1 MGRTLDYERSFGEQ
15 VVVTPRR
22 FPLRFRHGE
31 TLEEHYALVGMAH
44 VAEGW
49 PLYYDAVNEM
59 GLGMA
64 GCCSP
69 KSGRYGPP
77 WPGWRNAASFELIP
91 WVLARCAT
99 AVEARELLAETRV
112 TAEGFSPPA
121 ALAAALAGGGRGDC
135 FAAGSTAEGLV
146 LRSDPAGVLTNEP
159 PLDAQLLRLRDY
171 RALSAGDGADT
182 FAPGLALE
190 TYSRGHGG
198 AGLARRPVVALPVR
212 PGGLHTG
219 NALPDYGVGRC
230 STFWARGPDRRVLP
244 VARGSSGASTPPRGT
259 RSGACIITPPTK
271 TAASPPWI
279 CNWRRWTA
287 RRWRC
292 IPCAGEQDVGGN
304 STPGIRVLLHSYTF
318 SDRSS
323 SSFTAP

>member
-49 PLYYDAVNEM
+49 PLYYDAVNEK

-64 GCCSP
+64 GLLFP

-91 WVLARCAT
+91 WVLGRCAT
-99 AVEARELLAETRV
+99 AAEARELLAETRV
-112 TAEGFSPPA
+112 TAEGFSPALPPSPLHW
-121 ALAAALAGGGRGDC
+121 LAADERDC
-135 FAAGSTAEGLV
+135 FAAEPTAAGLV

-171 RALSAGDGADT
+171 RGLSAGDGADT

-190 TYSRGHGG
+190 TYSRGMG
-198 AGLARRPVVALPVR
+198 AMGLPGDLSSPSRFVR
-212 PGGLHTG
+212 TAFTRL
-219 NALPDYGVGRC
+219 N
-230 STFWARGPDRRVLP
+230 S
-244 VARGSSGASTPPRGT
+244 
-259 RSGACIITPPTK
+259 RSGD
-271 TAASPPWI
+271 
-279 CNWRRWTA
+279 
-287 RRWRC
+287 
-292 IPCAGEQDVGGN
+292 GEAESVSQ
-304 STPGIRVLLHSYTF
+304 LLHILGAAAQQRGCCVLEDGACELTLYT
-318 SDRSS
+318 SCCNADTGVYYYTTYDAAQLCAVDMHRADLDG
-323 SSFTAP
+323 TALSCQPLDTAWRVHYQN